1 MQKPLPGLP
10 LLKTLLIT
18 TSLLAVTSGV
28 ASAAQGQYQLGVG
41 VLAGAQPHYPGAAQS
56 AHFLL
61 PVPYFSYRSAQLQI
75 DRQGATGLLAQ
86 GDHWA
91 LNLSLAGA
99 FAVDNDKNQLR
110 QGMPALDWIAEIG
123 PALDVQLTPNL
134 QLRLPVRAAFATDF
148 QQASGIGLRF
158 EPQLRYQQKMAA
170 GFTWESVLSL
180 AASSKAYHQY
190 LYGVAPEYQ
199 QIQRPTYSATAGFS
213 GWRFANGV
221 SLQQGHWWFALYSR
235 YDYLHDATF
244 ANSPL
249 YAKTHQLSAGIV
261 VVKILKTGAW

>member
-1 MQKPLPGLP
+1 MQKLPGLP
-10 LLKTLLIT
+10 LLNTLLFI
-18 TSLLAVTSGV
+18 TSLLAVTTGV

-56 AHFLL
+56 AHFVL

-123 PALDVQLTPNL
+123 PALDIQLTPKL
-134 QLRLPVRAAFATDF
+134 QLRVPVRAAFATDF
-148 QQASGIGLRF
+148 QQASAIGWRF
-158 EPQLRYQQKMAA
+158 EPQLRYQQEIAT
-170 GFTWESVLSL
+170 GWQWESVLSL

-190 LYGVAPEYQ
+190 FYGVAPEYQ
-199 QIQRPTYSATAGFS
+199 QIQRPAYTATAGFS
-213 GWRFANGV
+213 GWRFANGF
-221 SLQQGHWWFALYSR
+221 SLQQGHWWFGFYSR
-235 YDYLHDATF
+235 YDYLRDATF

-249 YAKTHQLSAGIV
+249 FAKKHQLSAGIV
-261 VVKILKTGAW
+261 VVKMLKTGAF